1 MPRLIGFLIILIIFA
16 VFSAF
21 NLSNRSDISLAFYT
35 FKNVPIFLSLLVS
48 FILGSLFVLPFT
60 LFKTKKGTIKKD
72 TKKKKKDKLIE
83 KNKQIPEIEE
93 TVLSSESK
101 DEKSK

>member
-48 FILGSLFVLPFT
+48 FILGALFVLPFT
-60 LFKTKKGTIKKD
+60 MFKKKKVNIKKD
-72 TKKKKKDKLIE
+72 IKKKKKNKLIE
-83 KNKQIPEIEE
+83 EKEQIPEIENAD
-93 TVLSSESK
+93 LPIESK
-101 DEKSK
+101 DRKLK